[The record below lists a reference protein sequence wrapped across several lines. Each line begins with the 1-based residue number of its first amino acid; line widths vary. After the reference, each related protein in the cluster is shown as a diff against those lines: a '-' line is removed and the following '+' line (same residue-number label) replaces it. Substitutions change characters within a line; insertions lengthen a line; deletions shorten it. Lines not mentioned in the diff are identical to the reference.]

1 MSEPSLPRPRESRRG
16 DSRRPADASAI
27 EVREYLGILRRR
39 WWVIA
44 AAGLLALGGAW
55 WTERGK
61 VPVYTAEVLMEQ
73 QRQAP
78 IMGAALGGGENF
90 VSQIEVIRGRA
101 VMAQVVDSL
110 GLQLRPRTRT
120 GDRSRILGDVEVDPS
135 ASGGRFTL
143 EIQGAQAVLI
153 VTADGSTLARGG
165 EGEWLEGPGFRLRV
179 ENLEA
184 VQGEPFEFDLQDLQV
199 AVETLQRRIRIEP
212 GRSPQLVRVSYTDP
226 DPILAAAVVNGVAS
240 AYQTQR
246 ARMAREAASRR
257 REVIAG
263 QLVGLADSLD
273 QAQSAV
279 VAYQS
284 QARLLDP
291 SFEGSQ
297 MLSSV
302 LGTEGELRTLRFQ
315 EGLLESVLA
324 GLQSEDPTDESMSRI
339 LSLGADLVPAGP
351 GLYDRLQNLE
361 VERRRLTASR
371 FGRLDTDP
379 EVEVLDSQIATTR
392 QQIRVAVEQGLDLLR
407 VRLATAEDRLGDMR
421 DDIRSIPGQTAE
433 LERLRQRANAVQD
446 VVDQLVDR
454 YYEAQI
460 AEAVEAGDITVVD
473 PATVPLWPNP
483 SRAGM
488 NLFLGLVAGLIVG
501 VGSALAIEYMNPRVR
516 RADEAGEVTGL
527 PVVGVIPRIGAP
539 GRDPV
544 GAAVGKEAF
553 RSLRT
558 NIRFAR
564 EVEPTLLAVTSH
576 APKQGKT
583 TVAVNLAT
591 TLAEQ
596 GADSV
601 LLIDGDLRRPLIHR
615 TFGMERGP
623 GLCEVLNGTAV
634 LGEAIRTTSVHP
646 SLHILTAG
654 GPVPNPSAVTDSEAF
669 SELLDE
675 LKERFSFVVVDTPP
689 VLAVTDGSVIAKK
702 VDGTLVVVRAD
713 SADPVAVAHAMDQ
726 LRQIDASLLGV
737 ILNGVGESTSGGNYY
752 HAYYEDYLSEPDPKG
767 DRGVRNRQG
776 RTLLGSGTGTG
787 TGLGR

>member
-1 MSEPSLPRPRESRRG
+1 MSERRLPPSPGSRRG
-16 DSRRPADASAI
+16 DSRRPVDASAI

-39 WWVIA
+39 WWLIV

-55 WTERGK
+55 WAESGK
-61 VPVYTAEVLMEQ
+61 MPVYTAEVLMEQ

-78 IMGAALGGGENF
+78 IMGVAMGGGGDF

-101 VMAQVVDSL
+101 VIADVVESL
-110 GLQLRPRTRT
+110 GLQIRPVTRV
-120 GDRSRILGDVEVDPS
+120 GERSRILAAVEVES
-135 ASGGRFTL
+135 APTRGAYTL
-143 EIQGAQAVLI
+143 I
-153 VTADGSTLARGG
+153 ARGG
-165 EGEWLEGPGFRLRV
+165 EVVLSAGVDGSAMARGGGAEWLEGPGFRLRV
-179 ENLEA
+179 DDLTALE
-184 VQGEPFEFDLQDLQV
+184 GEPFEFVIQDLQV

-212 GRSPQLVRVSYTDP
+212 GRSSQLVRVSFIDP
-226 DPILAAAVVNGVAS
+226 DPVLAASVVNGVAG

-257 REVIAG
+257 REVIAS

-273 QAQSAV
+273 QAQAAV

-291 SFEGSQ
+291 GFEGSQ

-302 LGTEGELRTLRFQ
+302 LDTEGELRTLRFQ

-324 GLQSEDPTDESMSRI
+324 GLQGEDPSDESVSRI

-351 GLYDRLQNLE
+351 GLYNRLQDLE
-361 VERRRLTASR
+361 LERSRLTASR
-371 FGRLDTDP
+371 FGRLDSDP

-392 QQIRVAVEQGLDLLR
+392 QQIRVAVEQALDLLR
-407 VRLATAEDRLGDMR
+407 VRLTAAEDRLGDMR
-421 DDIRSIPGQTAE
+421 GDIQSIPGQTAE

-483 SRAGM
+483 SRARL
-488 NLFLGLVAGLIVG
+488 NLILGLVAGLIVG
-501 VGSALAIEYMNPRVR
+501 MGVTLLIEYLNPRVR
-516 RADEAGEVTGL
+516 RADEAEEVTGL
-527 PVVGVIPRIGAP
+527 PLIGVIPRIGSP

-558 NIRFAR
+558 NLRFAR
-564 EVEPTLLAVTSH
+564 EQEPKLLAVTSH

-596 GADSV
+596 GSTSV

-615 TFGMERGP
+615 TFGLERGP

-634 LGEAIRTTSVHP
+634 LGEAIRPSPVHP
-646 SLHILTAG
+646 KLHVLTAG

-669 SELLDE
+669 SDLLDE
-675 LKERFSFVVVDTPP
+675 LKERFAFVVVDTPP
-689 VLAVTDGSVIAKK
+689 VLAVTDGAVIAKK
-702 VDGTLVVVRAD
+702 VDGTLVVIRAD
-713 SADPVAVAHAMDQ
+713 QADPVAVSHAMDQ

-752 HAYYEDYLSEPDPKG
+752 HAYYDDYLSDQDSREAG
-767 DRGVRNRQG
+767 AIGIRRSRS
-776 RTLLGSGTGTG
+776 LLGTGTD
-787 TGLGR
+787 R

>member
-1 MSEPSLPRPRESRRG
+1 M
-16 DSRRPADASAI
+16 

-39 WWVIA
+39 WWLIVA
-44 AAGLLALGGAW
+44 AALLALGGAW
-55 WTERGK
+55 WTESGK
-61 VPVYTAEVLMEQ
+61 MPVYTAEVLMEQ
-73 QRQAP
+73 QRQTP
-78 IMGAALGGGENF
+78 IMGVAMGGGGDF

-101 VMAQVVDSL
+101 VMADVVESL
-110 GLQLRPRTRT
+110 GLQIRPVTRV
-120 GDRSRILGDVEVDPS
+120 GERSRILTAVEVE
-135 ASGGRFTL
+135 ASPARGGYTL
-143 EIQGAQAVLI
+143 
-153 VTADGSTLARGG
+153 TARGG
-165 EGEWLEGPGFRLRV
+165 EVVLTAGVDGSVVARGGEAEWLEGQGFRVRV
-179 ENLEA
+179 DDLTALE
-184 VQGEPFEFDLQDLQV
+184 GEPFEFVIQDRQV
-199 AVETLQRRIRIEP
+199 AVETAQRRVRIEP

-226 DPILAAAVVNGVAS
+226 DPVLAAAVVNGVAG

-273 QAQSAV
+273 QAQAAV

-291 SFEGSQ
+291 GFEGSQ

-302 LGTEGELRTLRFQ
+302 LDTEGELRTLRFQ

-324 GLQSEDPTDESMSRI
+324 GLQGEDPSDESVSRI

-351 GLYDRLQNLE
+351 GLYNRLQDLE
-361 VERRRLTASR
+361 LERSRLTASR
-371 FGRLDTDP
+371 FGRLDSDP

-392 QQIRVAVEQGLDLLR
+392 QQIRVAVEQALDLLR
-407 VRLATAEDRLGDMR
+407 VRLAAAEDRLGDMR
-421 DDIRSIPGQTAE
+421 GDIQSIPGQTAE
-433 LERLRQRANAVQD
+433 LERLRQRANAVQE

-488 NLFLGLVAGLIVG
+488 NLMLGLVAGLIVG
-501 VGSALAIEYMNPRVR
+501 VGMTLLIEYLNPRVR
-516 RADEAGEVTGL
+516 RADEAEEVTGL
-527 PVVGVIPRIGAP
+527 PLIGVIPRIGSP

-558 NIRFAR
+558 NLRFAR
-564 EVEPTLLAVTSH
+564 EKEPKLLAVTSH

-596 GADSV
+596 GSTSV

-615 TFGMERGP
+615 TFGLERGP

-634 LGEAIRTTSVHP
+634 LGEAIRPSPVHP
-646 SLHILTAG
+646 KLHVLTAG

-669 SELLDE
+669 SDLLDE
-675 LKERFSFVVVDTPP
+675 LKERFAFVVVDTPP
-689 VLAVTDGSVIAKK
+689 VLAVTDGAVIAKK

-713 SADPVAVAHAMDQ
+713 QADPVAVSHAMDQ

-752 HAYYEDYLSEPDPKG
+752 HAYYDDYLSDQDSREAG
-767 DRGVRNRQG
+767 AIGVRRS
-776 RTLLGSGTGTG
+776 RSLLGTGTD
-787 TGLGR
+787 R